1 MSKFGLVTSSA
12 IALTMLLPSQAIS
25 QEKTLKQQ
33 IQGAWNL
40 VSCDAKQPYCV
51 NPTGSL
57 SLNGNGRYTEVIAAK
72 NRPTPALAVPGTYGE
87 NVTPEDFKVM
97 ARGVLANFG
106 TWSVNEAE
114 KTLTLRSEEG
124 LFPRPAGGGGENK
137 LTVSVTADE
146 MKTTG
151 PGGSAVWRRFK

>member
-33 IQGAWNL
+33 IQRAWNL

-57 SLNGNGRYTEVIAAK
+57 SLNGNGRYTLVIAAK
-72 NRPTPALAVPGTYGE
+72 NRPTPALSVPGTHGE
-87 NVTPEDFKVM
+87 NVTPEDFKAM
-97 ARGVLANFG
+97 ARGVVANFG

-114 KTLTLRSEEG
+114 KTLTIRSEEG
-124 LFPRPAGGGGENK
+124 LFPRPAGGSDNK
-137 LTVSVTADE
+137 RTIVSVTADE
-146 MKTTG
+146 LKTTG
-151 PGGSAVWRRFK
+151 PEGNYVWHRFK

>member
-1 MSKFGLVTSSA
+1 LAVYSLSYDVLNDFVPISPLVT
-12 IALTMLLPSQAIS
+12 T
-25 QEKTLKQQ
+25 
-33 IQGAWNL
+33 
-40 VSCDAKQPYCV
+40 
-51 NPTGSL
+51 
-57 SLNGNGRYTEVIAAK
+57 
-72 NRPTPALAVPGTYGE
+72 ALAVPGTHGE

-124 LFPRPAGGGGENK
+124 LFRRPAGGGGENK

-146 MKTTG
+146 MKVSG
-151 PGGSAVWRRFK
+151 PGGGSVWRRYK